1 MNVTLPGNIQM
12 ILGLYAFLLPL
23 LLYAVWTTLALWDL
37 DSGSLIRQGQG
48 TSGHLGL
55 AVRPDGRLVLT
66 ADRDGV
72 VRIWSPASLRLPTA
86 SGPR

>member
-1 MNVTLPGNIQM
+1 MCA
-12 ILGLYAFLLPL
+12 AFLPDGRRI
-23 LLYAVWTTLALWDL
+23 LAGGQQGRLMLWDL

-55 AVRPDGRLVLT
+55 AVGPDGRLVLT

-72 VRIWSPASLRLPTA
+72 VRIWSPAPLRLPTA